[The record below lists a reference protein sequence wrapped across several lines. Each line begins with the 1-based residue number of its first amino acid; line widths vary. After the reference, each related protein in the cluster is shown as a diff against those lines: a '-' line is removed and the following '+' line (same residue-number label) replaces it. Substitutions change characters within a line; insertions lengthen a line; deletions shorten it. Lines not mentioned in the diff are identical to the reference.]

1 MNIFTSQNPF
11 FSHLQTKYYFTN
23 SKSIDNVHFSKS
35 SNPFLSICKTELKIL
50 TLITE
55 KFENGVWEPLDQGI
69 KATVNEIMQVE
80 TDITEDQIPN
90 HELNM
95 DVLLAT
101 DSSGSHKQFQ
111 GKDIDIDS
119 RNINVGKQLLSIF
132 KIV

>member
-1 MNIFTSQNPF
+1 MYILANQAT
-11 FSHLQTKYYFTN
+11 L
-23 SKSIDNVHFSKS
+23 
-35 SNPFLSICKTELKIL
+35 FLNICKTELKIL

-69 KATVNEIMQVE
+69 KATVDEIMQVE

-90 HELNM
+90 HELHM

-119 RNINVGKQLLSIF
+119 RNINVGKDLF
-132 KIV
+132 FRRV

>member
-11 FSHLQTKYYFTN
+11 LVICKPNTISQKMKALKMYILANCATL
-23 SKSIDNVHFSKS
+23 
-35 SNPFLSICKTELKIL
+35 FLSICKTELKIL

-55 KFENGVWEPLDQGI
+55 KFENGVWEPLDQGL

-90 HELNM
+90 HELHM

-119 RNINVGKQLLSIF
+119 RNINVGKDLF
-132 KIV
+132 FRRV